1 MKFKL
6 RCSATNPHCVS
17 PTPDPPGLVSTPD
30 KAAASNPA
38 SIQLEA
44 APAADQGAAAPAGD
58 GKEETVEEKAT
69 REKEEEDEDPAKALM
84 RSMNQD
90 KK

>member
-1 MKFKL
+1 MVGLLIAF
-6 RCSATNPHCVS
+6 
-17 PTPDPPGLVSTPD
+17 PGLVSTPD
-30 KAAASNPA
+30 KAATANPA

-44 APAADQGAAAPAGD
+44 APAADQGAAAPAD
-58 GKEETVEEKAT
+58 GKEETAEDKAT
-69 REKEEEDEDPAKALM
+69 REKEEEEEDPAKALM